1 MGKYNFIICGILT
14 PKIIESLDIP
24 VKLTN
29 STVVL
34 FLDFAS
40 FSIKPGAKFNFLK
53 IKNHI
58 YEISATLEYVT
69 QQYSRPFPE
78 IPLGWKTVV
87 VINIDKGKEYFND
100 LPKVEGWYE
109 SDMKDV
115 IEYFDNKGFLPLSI
129 WHKTAIILRGL
140 FIN

>member
-1 MGKYNFIICGILT
+1 MEKYDFYIHGVLAQE
-14 PKIIESLDIP
+14 KIIESLKIP
-24 VKLTN
+24 VKMTDSSVIL
-29 STVVL
+29 L
-34 FLDFAS
+34 LGFAC

-53 IKNHI
+53 IKDHI

-115 IEYFDNKGFLPLSI
+115 IGFSE
-129 WHKTAIILRGL
+129 
-140 FIN
+140 